1 MLYSNPKNDNK
12 SVSSKTME
20 INNYNCMKLIMI
32 MIMITLDYD
41 FLGYDFFVSTFCLP
55 FVFFSP
61 YSCVAVLVP
70 GTVGPTAMGGAE
82 DCHCYGPQ

>member
-55 FVFFSP
+55 FVFFFTLLLRCSP
-61 YSCVAVLVP
+61 RTWDR
-70 GTVGPTAMGGAE
+70 GTDRNGRR
-82 DCHCYGPQ
+82 